1 MENESLYDVR
11 LDQYPNVIRDLI
23 KHEDD
28 VTNHRLMWL
37 LIVQGLLV
45 NAYVNVRADAR
56 ATNGIATVG
65 ILVTLSAF
73 VMLYKSYQARGYL
86 HFLGAEAKLGRLP
99 EKYLRLDGW
108 PYTRIKNWRKGPWV
122 CPWLKQP
129 GDLIEPILSLPL
141 FIMGAWLYLLLRRSI
156 NLPPPMLLGVAI
168 FLDAIIL
175 FVFCALWVRSQ
186 EKTEEA
192 RNLEPGD
199 S

>member
-1 MENESLYDVR
+1 MESQSTNDVR
-11 LDQYPNVIRDLI
+11 PDQYPNVIRDLI

-45 NAYVNVRADAR
+45 NAYVVVRADAR
-56 ATNGIATVG
+56 AAYGIATAG

-86 HFLGAEAKLGRLP
+86 HFLGAEAKLGRLS

-108 PYTRIKNWRKGPWV
+108 PYTRIKNWRKGLWV
-122 CPWLKQP
+122 CPWFKKP
-129 GDLIEPILSLPL
+129 GDLMEPMLSLPL
-141 FIMGAWLYLLLRRSI
+141 LIMGAWLYLMLDRRVTLS
-156 NLPPPMLLGVAI
+156 PPILVGVAI
-168 FLDAIIL
+168 ILGTFIL

-186 EKTEEA
+186 ETDEEE
-192 RNLEPGD
+192 RTDQLGR